1 MTKRSLVW
9 GRIHRRSLTSI
20 TRTILQGSILFFF
33 YLVRVISVFLGSGA
47 DIRILLADSETDA
60 NETNLR

>member
-1 MTKRSLVW
+1 
-9 GRIHRRSLTSI
+9 
-20 TRTILQGSILFFF
+20 
-33 YLVRVISVFLGSGA
+33 VFLGSGA